1 MFFLS
6 EKQLK
11 VNKSSAVRNAE
22 RKGKTKSQT
31 IFFQYFWTRVSF
43 LYGTSW
49 KQNHNKNC
57 IYIWNIDFVE
67 APSLEKLRFLVRK
80 GIIHMSLSCLLSWS
94 SQLFGNAFWHEQNW
108 YCRCVWP
115 HRWSGS
121 VHMRVHLKG
130 YVENDKAGSHCVSI
144 PQTITTLISIWRQRS
159 EWWNR
164 FESCYCWLCQELWI
178 TGSWCSRVCSGT
190 LETAGL
196 KNPTFCF
203 SSFTF
208 NVFLRSGLP
217 SWNQLKQCN
226 LRKEIRKS
234 LVETN
239 VLNNFRC
246 IQEMSVCSRRT
257 NHLEVVLRSAEDT
270 LRNRS
275 LVSLEKLVFEWYL
288 LNMIW
293 YLLYMIWLRRRILP
307 GELILFNTHTG
318 KLLTCLQLCFTHGQ
332 GQTAAILFVKCN
344 SLFPLRSSYSVKW
357 LQVKRKRKKSWKS
370 ELVFTENAHDLCAA
384 GSHLSQILLVGYY

>member
-1 MFFLS
+1 M
-6 EKQLK
+6 
-11 VNKSSAVRNAE
+11 
-22 RKGKTKSQT
+22 
-31 IFFQYFWTRVSF
+31 
-43 LYGTSW
+43 
-49 KQNHNKNC
+49 
-57 IYIWNIDFVE
+57 
-67 APSLEKLRFLVRK
+67 
-80 GIIHMSLSCLLSWS
+80 
-94 SQLFGNAFWHEQNW
+94 
-108 YCRCVWP
+108 
-115 HRWSGS
+115 
-121 VHMRVHLKG
+121 
-130 YVENDKAGSHCVSI
+130 ENDKAGSHRVSI
-144 PQTITTLISIWRQRS
+144 PQTVTTLISIWRQWS

-164 FESCYCWLCQELWI
+164 FESCYCWVCQELWI
-178 TGSWCSRVCSGT
+178 PGSWCSGVCSGT

-208 NVFLRSGLP
+208 NVFPISGLP

-226 LRKEIRKS
+226 LRKKFRKS

-239 VLNNFRC
+239 VSNNFRC

-288 LNMIW
+288 LNTIW

-307 GELILFNTHTG
+307 GELILFNTHMG
-318 KLLTCLQLCFTHGQ
+318 KLLACLQLCFTHGQ
-332 GQTAAILFVKCN
+332 GQATAILFVKCN
-344 SLFPLRSSYSVKW
+344 SSFPLCSSYSVKW
-357 LQVKRKRKKSWKS
+357 LQVKRKQKKSWKS